1 MSEAPAGPA
10 HCMGQVFAI
19 LVQHSAANARD
30 TAKGIRKSMDASGG
44 AITPTSSQRARA
56 RRQVDQLHAILERQI
71 DQGRIRPGERLA
83 TERELALQFGASRSV
98 VRAALAELHKV
109 GKIVRK
115 VGHGTLVSGAPEQGR
130 NTIELPLLDTSPAEL
145 LEFRI
150 AFEPGLAEAMVLNG
164 SERDLQAVMEC
175 VEAGDKAKGLVEW
188 ENSDRSFHQ
197 RMIAATH
204 NHLAIGVFDAI
215 IAIRHERPWLMLK
228 QGHTDAA
235 KWEEYQSDHRKIALA
250 LLEREAEA
258 LAHAIRSHLLKVRT
272 KMLGG

>member
-1 MSEAPAGPA
+1 
-10 HCMGQVFAI
+10 
-19 LVQHSAANARD
+19 
-30 TAKGIRKSMDASGG
+30 MDASTG
-44 AITPTSSQRARA
+44 AIIPSRGQRART
-56 RRQVDQLHAILERQI
+56 RRQIDQLHAILERQI

-115 VGHGTLVSGAPEQGR
+115 VGHGTLVSGVPDQGR
-130 NTIELPLLDTSPAEL
+130 NAIELPLLDTSPAEL

-164 SERDLQAVMEC
+164 SERDLNAVTEC
-175 VEAGDKAKGLVEW
+175 VEAGDKAKGLEQW
-188 ENSDRSFHQ
+188 EESDRTFHQ
-197 RMIAATH
+197 RLIAATH
-204 NHLAIGVFDAI
+204 NRLAIGVFEGI
-215 IAIRHERPWLMLK
+215 IAIRHERPWLKLK

-235 KWEEYQSDHRKIALA
+235 KWAEYQSDHRRIALA
-250 LLEREAEA
+250 LLGRDAAA
-258 LAHAIRSHLLKVRT
+258 LTQAIRAHLLKVRA